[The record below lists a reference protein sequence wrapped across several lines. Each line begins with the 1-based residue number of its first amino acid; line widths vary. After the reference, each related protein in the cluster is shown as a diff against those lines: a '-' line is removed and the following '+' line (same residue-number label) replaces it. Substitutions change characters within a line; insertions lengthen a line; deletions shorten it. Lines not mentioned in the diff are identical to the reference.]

1 MTANQAARHQLRLTE
16 DRIKPDVGYARPLP
30 ALNRILYVLRGHLT
44 VKIGGKDLRTSENHA
59 RFSSG
64 EVEAT
69 AGPNGATVLRYELVT
84 AGAPA
89 VNGGLDVAS
98 TVLLETPITLER
110 SESYL
115 MRCDRVDFAPRGIA
129 PLHRHKGGGI
139 RCLIAGGLEVRVGD
153 HAETYKP
160 GQAWFESGREQVYA
174 VASPNGPTAFI
185 RVSAFPRAIL
195 GQPSL
200 IFADPADM
208 GRSKGNY
215 ALSFFVD
222 EPIEVP
228 W

>member
-16 DRIKPDVGYARPLP
+16 DRIKPDVGYACPLP
-30 ALNRILYVLRGHLT
+30 ALNRVLYVLRGHLT

-59 RFSSG
+59 RFSTG
-64 EVEAT
+64 DVEAA

-84 AGAPA
+84 AGAPS
-89 VNGGLDVAS
+89 VNGGPDVGS
-98 TVLLETPITLER
+98 TMLLETPITLER

-115 MRCDRVDFAPRGIA
+115 MRCDRVDFAPGGIA

-174 VASPNGPTAFI
+174 VASPNAPTAFI

-200 IFADPADM
+200 IFEDPADM